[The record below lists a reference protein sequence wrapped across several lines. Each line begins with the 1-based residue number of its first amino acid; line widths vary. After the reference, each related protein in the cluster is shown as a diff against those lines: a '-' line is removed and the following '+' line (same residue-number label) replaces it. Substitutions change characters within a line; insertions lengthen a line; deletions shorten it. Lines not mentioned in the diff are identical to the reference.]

1 MNVFFKN
8 IAKKG
13 ENYMWGQIIQAI
25 DHAAQRI
32 NDGAGAGLKLAG
44 NSKIASNSGNSTL
57 GSDIKSA
64 VDAIKSS
71 KTNDK
76 EFEVGGK
83 TTSDLAEIADNVKD
97 EQVSDEQ
104 LKNKSVFNDDIIDL
118 FSKINAYDFA
128 YTDKAK
134 DLYLGNKGVDNDEHV
149 GVMAQELQQNPI
161 TDSTV
166 AKDENGYLSI
176 DTKEL
181 TMADTAVLSDVCK
194 RLLQIEERLNKLE
207 AK

>member
-1 MNVFFKN
+1 
-8 IAKKG
+8 
-13 ENYMWGQIIQAI
+13 MWGQIIQAI

-32 NDGAGAGLKLAG
+32 NDGAGAGLKLAGG

-71 KTNDK
+71 KTNDN
-76 EFEVGGK
+76 EFEIGGK
-83 TTSDLAEIADNVKD
+83 TTSDLAEIADNVKDEQISD

-194 RLLQIEERLNKLE
+194 RLLQVEERLNKLE

>member
-1 MNVFFKN
+1 
-8 IAKKG
+8 
-13 ENYMWGQIIQAI
+13 MWGQIIQAI
-25 DHAAQRI
+25 DHAAQRL
-32 NDGAGAGLKLAG
+32 NDGAGAGLKLAGG

-71 KTNDK
+71 KTNDN
-76 EFEVGGK
+76 EFEIGGK
-83 TTSDLAEIADNVKD
+83 TTSDLAEIADNVKDEQVSD

-166 AKDENGYLSI
+166 TKDENGYLSI

-194 RLLQIEERLNKLE
+194 RLLQVEERLNKLE

>member
-1 MNVFFKN
+1 
-8 IAKKG
+8 
-13 ENYMWGQIIQAI
+13 MWGQIIQAI

-32 NDGAGAGLKLAG
+32 NDGAGAGLKLSGG

-71 KTNDK
+71 KTNDN
-76 EFEVGGK
+76 EFEIGGK

-194 RLLQIEERLNKLE
+194 RLLQVEERLNKLE

>member
-1 MNVFFKN
+1 
-8 IAKKG
+8 
-13 ENYMWGQIIQAI
+13 MWGQIIQAI
-25 DHAAQRI
+25 DHAAQRL

-64 VDAIKSS
+64 ADAIKSS

-166 AKDENGYLSI
+166 EKDKNGYLSI

>member
-1 MNVFFKN
+1 
-8 IAKKG
+8 
-13 ENYMWGQIIQAI
+13 MWGQIIQAI

-32 NDGAGAGLKLAG
+32 NDGAGAGLKLAGG

-71 KTNDK
+71 KTNDN
-76 EFEVGGK
+76 EFEIGGK
-83 TTSDLAEIADNVKD
+83 TTSDLAEIADNVKDEQVSD

>member
-1 MNVFFKN
+1 
-8 IAKKG
+8 
-13 ENYMWGQIIQAI
+13 MWGQIIQAI

-44 NSKIASNSGNSTL
+44 GNSKIASNSGNSTL
-57 GSDIKSA
+57 GSGIKSA

-71 KTNDK
+71 KTNDN
-76 EFEVGGK
+76 EFEIGGK
-83 TTSDLAEIADNVKD
+83 TTSDLAEIADNVKDEQASDEQVSD

-181 TMADTAVLSDVCK
+181 TAADTAVLSDVCK
-194 RLLQIEERLNKLE
+194 RLLQVEERLNKLE

>member
-1 MNVFFKN
+1 
-8 IAKKG
+8 
-13 ENYMWGQIIQAI
+13 MWGQIIQAI
-25 DHAAQRI
+25 DHAAQRL
-32 NDGAGAGLKLAG
+32 NDGAGAGLKLAGG

-71 KTNDK
+71 KTNNN

-194 RLLQIEERLNKLE
+194 RLLQVEERLNKLE

>member
-1 MNVFFKN
+1 
-8 IAKKG
+8 
-13 ENYMWGQIIQAI
+13 MWGQIIQAI

-32 NDGAGAGLKLAG
+32 NDGAGAGLKLADG

-71 KTNDK
+71 KTNDN
-76 EFEVGGK
+76 EFEIGGK
-83 TTSDLAEIADNVKD
+83 TTSDLAEIADNVKDEQVSD

-166 AKDENGYLSI
+166 TKDENGYLSI

-194 RLLQIEERLNKLE
+194 RLLQVEERLNKLE

>member
-1 MNVFFKN
+1 
-8 IAKKG
+8 
-13 ENYMWGQIIQAI
+13 MWGQIIQAI

-32 NDGAGAGLKLAG
+32 NDGAGAGLKLSGG

-71 KTNDK
+71 KTNDN
-76 EFEVGGK
+76 EFEIGGK

-97 EQVSDEQ
+97 EQVSDEQISDEQ

-194 RLLQIEERLNKLE
+194 RLLQVEERLNKLE

>member
-1 MNVFFKN
+1 
-8 IAKKG
+8 
-13 ENYMWGQIIQAI
+13 MWGQIIQAI
-25 DHAAQRI
+25 DHAAQRL

-64 VDAIKSS
+64 VDAIKSL

-166 AKDENGYLSI
+166 EKDENGYLSI

>member
-1 MNVFFKN
+1 
-8 IAKKG
+8 
-13 ENYMWGQIIQAI
+13 MWGQIIQAI

-44 NSKIASNSGNSTL
+44 GNSKIASNSGNSTL
-57 GSDIKSA
+57 GSNIKSA

-71 KTNDK
+71 KTNDN
-76 EFEVGGK
+76 EFEIGGK

-104 LKNKSVFNDDIIDL
+104 VSDEQLKHRSVFNDDIIDL

-194 RLLQIEERLNKLE
+194 RLLQVEERLNKLE

>member
-1 MNVFFKN
+1 
-8 IAKKG
+8 
-13 ENYMWGQIIQAI
+13 MWGQIIQAI
-25 DHAAQRI
+25 DHAAQRL
-32 NDGAGAGLKLAG
+32 NDGAGAGLKLAGG

-71 KTNDK
+71 KTNDN

-83 TTSDLAEIADNVKD
+83 TTSDLAEIADNVKDEQVSD

-166 AKDENGYLSI
+166 TKDENGYLSI

-194 RLLQIEERLNKLE
+194 RLLQVEERLNKLE

>member
-1 MNVFFKN
+1 
-8 IAKKG
+8 
-13 ENYMWGQIIQAI
+13 MWGQIIQAI

-32 NDGAGAGLKLAG
+32 NDGAGAGLKLAGG

-71 KTNDK
+71 KTNDN
-76 EFEVGGK
+76 EFEIGGK
-83 TTSDLAEIADNVKD
+83 TTSDLAEIADNVKDEQVSD

-161 TDSTV
+161 TNSTV

-194 RLLQIEERLNKLE
+194 RLLQVEERLNKLE

>member
-1 MNVFFKN
+1 
-8 IAKKG
+8 
-13 ENYMWGQIIQAI
+13 MWGQIIQAI

-44 NSKIASNSGNSTL
+44 GNSKIASNSGNSTL
-57 GSDIKSA
+57 GSNIKSA

-71 KTNDK
+71 KTNDN

-83 TTSDLAEIADNVKD
+83 TTSDLAEIADNVKDEQISD

-194 RLLQIEERLNKLE
+194 RLLQVEERLNKLE

>member
-1 MNVFFKN
+1 
-8 IAKKG
+8 
-13 ENYMWGQIIQAI
+13 MWGQIIQAI
-25 DHAAQRI
+25 DHAAQRL

-76 EFEVGGK
+76 EFEIGGK

-194 RLLQIEERLNKLE
+194 RLLQVEERLNKLE

>member
-1 MNVFFKN
+1 
-8 IAKKG
+8 
-13 ENYMWGQIIQAI
+13 MWGQIIQAI

>member
-1 MNVFFKN
+1 
-8 IAKKG
+8 
-13 ENYMWGQIIQAI
+13 MWGQIIQAI

-71 KTNDK
+71 KTNDN
-76 EFEVGGK
+76 EFEIGGK

>member
-1 MNVFFKN
+1 
-8 IAKKG
+8 
-13 ENYMWGQIIQAI
+13 MWGQIIQAI
-25 DHAAQRI
+25 DHAAQRV
-32 NDGAGAGLKLAG
+32 NDGAGAGLKLAGG

-71 KTNDK
+71 KTNDN
-76 EFEVGGK
+76 EFEIGGK
-83 TTSDLAEIADNVKD
+83 TTSDLAEIADNVKDEQVSD

-194 RLLQIEERLNKLE
+194 RLLQVEERLNKLE

>member
-1 MNVFFKN
+1 
-8 IAKKG
+8 
-13 ENYMWGQIIQAI
+13 MWGQIIQAI

-76 EFEVGGK
+76 EFEIGGK

-194 RLLQIEERLNKLE
+194 RLLQVEERLNKLE

>member
-1 MNVFFKN
+1 
-8 IAKKG
+8 
-13 ENYMWGQIIQAI
+13 MWGQIIQAI
-25 DHAAQRI
+25 DHAAQRL
-32 NDGAGAGLKLAG
+32 NDGAGAGLKLAGG

-71 KTNDK
+71 KTNDN
-76 EFEVGGK
+76 EFEIGGK
-83 TTSDLAEIADNVKD
+83 TTSDLAEIADNVKDEQVSD

-194 RLLQIEERLNKLE
+194 RLLQVEERLNKLE

>member
-1 MNVFFKN
+1 
-8 IAKKG
+8 
-13 ENYMWGQIIQAI
+13 MWGQIIQAI

-44 NSKIASNSGNSTL
+44 GNSKIASNSGNSTL
-57 GSDIKSA
+57 GSGIKSA

-71 KTNDK
+71 KTNDN
-76 EFEVGGK
+76 EFEIGGK

-194 RLLQIEERLNKLE
+194 RLLQVEERLNKLE

>member
-1 MNVFFKN
+1 
-8 IAKKG
+8 
-13 ENYMWGQIIQAI
+13 MWGQIIQAI

-44 NSKIASNSGNSTL
+44 SNSKIASNSGNSTL

-71 KTNDK
+71 KTNDN

-83 TTSDLAEIADNVKD
+83 TTSDLAEIADNVKDEQVSD

-194 RLLQIEERLNKLE
+194 RLLQVEERLNKLE

>member
-1 MNVFFKN
+1 
-8 IAKKG
+8 
-13 ENYMWGQIIQAI
+13 MWGQIIQAI

-32 NDGAGAGLKLAG
+32 NDGAGAGLKLAGG

-71 KTNDK
+71 KTNDN
-76 EFEVGGK
+76 EFEIGGK
-83 TTSDLAEIADNVKD
+83 TTSDLAEIADNVKDEQVSD

-194 RLLQIEERLNKLE
+194 RLLQVEERLNKLE
-207 AK
+207 EK

>member
-1 MNVFFKN
+1 
-8 IAKKG
+8 
-13 ENYMWGQIIQAI
+13 MWGQIIQAI

-32 NDGAGAGLKLAG
+32 NDGAGAGLKLAGG

-71 KTNDK
+71 KTNDN
-76 EFEVGGK
+76 EFEIGGK
-83 TTSDLAEIADNVKD
+83 TTSDLAEIADNVKDEQVSD

-181 TMADTAVLSDVCK
+181 TTADTAVLSDVCK
-194 RLLQIEERLNKLE
+194 RLLQVEERLNKLE

>member
-1 MNVFFKN
+1 
-8 IAKKG
+8 
-13 ENYMWGQIIQAI
+13 MWGQIIQAI
-25 DHAAQRI
+25 DHAAQRL

-161 TDSTV
+161 TDSAV

-194 RLLQIEERLNKLE
+194 RLLQVEERLNKLE

>member
-1 MNVFFKN
+1 
-8 IAKKG
+8 
-13 ENYMWGQIIQAI
+13 MWGQIIQAI

-57 GSDIKSA
+57 GSNIKSA
-64 VDAIKSS
+64 VDVIKSS

-76 EFEVGGK
+76 EFEIGGK

-194 RLLQIEERLNKLE
+194 RLLQVEERLNKLE

>member
-1 MNVFFKN
+1 
-8 IAKKG
+8 
-13 ENYMWGQIIQAI
+13 MWGQIIQAI

-71 KTNDK
+71 KTNDN

-166 AKDENGYLSI
+166 AKDKNGYLSI

-194 RLLQIEERLNKLE
+194 RLLQVEERLNKLE

>member
-1 MNVFFKN
+1 
-8 IAKKG
+8 
-13 ENYMWGQIIQAI
+13 MWGQIIQAI

-44 NSKIASNSGNSTL
+44 GNSKIASNSGNSKL

-71 KTNDK
+71 KTNDN
-76 EFEVGGK
+76 EFEIGGK
-83 TTSDLAEIADNVKD
+83 TTSDLAEIADNVKDEQVSD

-194 RLLQIEERLNKLE
+194 RLLQVEERLNKLE

>member
-1 MNVFFKN
+1 
-8 IAKKG
+8 
-13 ENYMWGQIIQAI
+13 MWGQIIQAI
-25 DHAAQRI
+25 DNAAQRI
-32 NDGAGAGLKLAG
+32 NDGAGAGLKLAGG

-71 KTNDK
+71 KTNDN

-83 TTSDLAEIADNVKD
+83 TTSDLAEIADNVKDEQVSD

-194 RLLQIEERLNKLE
+194 RLLQVEERLNKLE

>member
-1 MNVFFKN
+1 
-8 IAKKG
+8 
-13 ENYMWGQIIQAI
+13 MWGQIIQAI
-25 DHAAQRI
+25 DHAAQRL
-32 NDGAGAGLKLAG
+32 NDGAGAGLKLAGG

-71 KTNDK
+71 KTNDN

>member
-1 MNVFFKN
+1 
-8 IAKKG
+8 
-13 ENYMWGQIIQAI
+13 MWGQIIQAI

-32 NDGAGAGLKLAG
+32 NDGAGAGLKLADG

-71 KTNDK
+71 KTNDN
-76 EFEVGGK
+76 EFEIGGK

-166 AKDENGYLSI
+166 TKDENGYFSI

-194 RLLQIEERLNKLE
+194 RLLQVEERLNKLE

>member
-1 MNVFFKN
+1 MYFLR
-8 IAKKG
+8 ILQKKG

-71 KTNDK
+71 KTNDN
-76 EFEVGGK
+76 EFEIGGK

>member
-1 MNVFFKN
+1 
-8 IAKKG
+8 
-13 ENYMWGQIIQAI
+13 MWGQIIQAI

-32 NDGAGAGLKLAG
+32 NDGAGAGLKLSGG

-64 VDAIKSS
+64 VDTIKSS
-71 KTNDK
+71 KTNDN
-76 EFEVGGK
+76 EFEIGGK

-118 FSKINAYDFA
+118 FSKINAYDFS

-181 TMADTAVLSDVCK
+181 TAADTAVLSDVCK
-194 RLLQIEERLNKLE
+194 RLLQVEERLNKLE

>member
-1 MNVFFKN
+1 
-8 IAKKG
+8 
-13 ENYMWGQIIQAI
+13 MWGQIIQAI

-44 NSKIASNSGNSTL
+44 GNSKIASNSGNSTL
-57 GSDIKSA
+57 GSNIKSA

-71 KTNDK
+71 KTNDN
-76 EFEVGGK
+76 EFEIGGK
-83 TTSDLAEIADNVKD
+83 TTSDLAEIADNVKDEQASD

-181 TMADTAVLSDVCK
+181 TAADTAVLSDVCK
-194 RLLQIEERLNKLE
+194 RLLQVEERLNKLE

>member
-1 MNVFFKN
+1 
-8 IAKKG
+8 
-13 ENYMWGQIIQAI
+13 MWGQIIQAI
-25 DHAAQRI
+25 DHAAQRL
-32 NDGAGAGLKLAG
+32 NDGAGAGLKLAGG

-57 GSDIKSA
+57 GSDIKSVA
-64 VDAIKSS
+64 DAIKSS

-76 EFEVGGK
+76 EFEIGGK

-194 RLLQIEERLNKLE
+194 RLLQVEERLNKLE

>member
-1 MNVFFKN
+1 
-8 IAKKG
+8 
-13 ENYMWGQIIQAI
+13 MWGQIIQAI

-32 NDGAGAGLKLAG
+32 NDGAGAGLKIAA

-104 LKNKSVFNDDIIDL
+104 VSDEQLKNESVFNDDIIDL

-194 RLLQIEERLNKLE
+194 RLLQVEERLNKLE

>member
-1 MNVFFKN
+1 
-8 IAKKG
+8 
-13 ENYMWGQIIQAI
+13 MWGQIIQAI
-25 DHAAQRI
+25 DHAAQRL

-44 NSKIASNSGNSTL
+44 GSKIASNSGNSTL

-104 LKNKSVFNDDIIDL
+104 LKNKSVFSDDIIDL

-166 AKDENGYLSI
+166 TKDENGYLSI

-194 RLLQIEERLNKLE
+194 RLLQVEERLNKLE

>member
-1 MNVFFKN
+1 
-8 IAKKG
+8 
-13 ENYMWGQIIQAI
+13 MWGQIIQAI

-32 NDGAGAGLKLAG
+32 NDGAGAGLKLAGG

-71 KTNDK
+71 KTNDN
-76 EFEVGGK
+76 EFEIGGK
-83 TTSDLAEIADNVKD
+83 TTSDLAEIADNVKDEQVSD

-194 RLLQIEERLNKLE
+194 RLLQVEERLNKLE
-207 AK
+207 TK

>member
-1 MNVFFKN
+1 
-8 IAKKG
+8 
-13 ENYMWGQIIQAI
+13 MWGQIIQAI

-32 NDGAGAGLKLAG
+32 NDGAGAGLKLSGG

-71 KTNDK
+71 KTNDN
-76 EFEVGGK
+76 EFEIGGK
-83 TTSDLAEIADNVKD
+83 TTSDLAEIADNVKDEQVSD

-194 RLLQIEERLNKLE
+194 RLLQVEERLNKLE

>member
-1 MNVFFKN
+1 
-8 IAKKG
+8 
-13 ENYMWGQIIQAI
+13 MWGQIIQAI

-44 NSKIASNSGNSTL
+44 GNSKIASNSGNSTL
-57 GSDIKSA
+57 GSNIKSA

-71 KTNDK
+71 KTNDN
-76 EFEVGGK
+76 EFEIGGK
-83 TTSDLAEIADNVKD
+83 TTSDLAEIADNVKDEQVSD

-181 TMADTAVLSDVCK
+181 TLADTAVLSDVCK
-194 RLLQIEERLNKLE
+194 RLLQVEERLNKLE